1 MMGGAALRTHLMPSP
16 GGDSFPNFN
25 KAPKQNFK
33 PGIIVFYM
41 SFRLTH
47 L

>member
-1 MMGGAALRTHLMPSP
+1 MMGGAALRTHLVPSP

-25 KAPKQNFK
+25 TAPKQNFK
-33 PGIIVFYM
+33 PGIIVFNRI
-41 SFRLTH
+41 FCLTH